1 MSGLPHEQS
10 QGARPDPSLGELLGE
25 VSRDLSTLVRQ
36 EVELAKAEVQQSAGR
51 AGRGA
56 GMFGGAGVAA
66 WLTLLFL
73 SVALWWAIA
82 DATGHGWSALIVAAL
97 WAIVAAALAVK
108 GRAEMRSVRGVP
120 RTAETVREIPDALK
134 GQENSR

>member
-1 MSGLPHEQS
+1 MSGLPHEPS
-10 QGARPDPSLGELLGE
+10 HDARYDASLGELLGE
-25 VSRDLSTLVRQ
+25 VSHDLSTLVRQ

-73 SVALWWAIA
+73 SIALWWAIA
-82 DATGHGWSALIVAAL
+82 DAIGHGWSALIVAAL
-97 WAIVAAALAVK
+97 WAIVAAVLAAM
-108 GRAEMRSVRGVP
+108 GRTEMRRVRGVP
-120 RTAETVREIPDALK
+120 RTAETVRDIPAAFK

>member
-1 MSGLPHEQS
+1 MSDLEHEPS
-10 QGARPDPSLGELLGE
+10 HAARSEASLGDLLGE

-36 EVELAKAEVQQSAGR
+36 EVELAKAELQQSAGR

-56 GMFGGAGVAA
+56 GMYGGAGLAA

-73 SVALWWAIA
+73 SIALWWAIA

-97 WAIVAAALAVK
+97 WAVVAAVLAAR
-108 GRAEMRSVRGVP
+108 GRSEMRRVRGTP
-120 RTAETVREIPDALK
+120 RTTETVKEIPDALK
-134 GQENSR
+134 PQENPR

>member
-1 MSGLPHEQS
+1 MSGLGHEPS
-10 QGARPDPSLGELLGE
+10 HAAPSDASLGELLGE

-36 EVELAKAEVQQSAGR
+36 EVELAKAELQQSAGR

-66 WLTLLFL
+66 WLALLFL
-73 SVALWWAIA
+73 SIALWWAIA

-97 WAIVAAALAVK
+97 WAIVAALLAAR
-108 GRAEMRSVRGVP
+108 GRAEMRRVRGVP
-120 RTAETVREIPDALK
+120 RTTETVKEITDALK
-134 GQENSR
+134 GQEYPR

>member
-1 MSGLPHEQS
+1 MSGVPHEPAHAAQS
-10 QGARPDPSLGELLGE
+10 DASLGELLGE

-36 EVELAKAEVQQSAGR
+36 EFELAKAELQQSAGR

-56 GMFGGAGVAA
+56 GMYGGAGVAA

-73 SVALWWAIA
+73 SIALWWAIA

-97 WAIVAAALAVK
+97 WAIVAAVLAAM
-108 GRAEMRSVRGVP
+108 GRTEMRRVRGAP
-120 RTAETVREIPDALK
+120 RTTETVREIPDAFK
-134 GQENSR
+134 GQENPR

>member
-1 MSGLPHEQS
+1 MSDYPHEPSHAAQS
-10 QGARPDPSLGELLGE
+10 DVSLGELLGE

-66 WLTLLFL
+66 WLALLFL

-97 WAIVAAALAVK
+97 WAIVAAVLAAM
-108 GRAEMRSVRGVP
+108 GRTEMRRVRGVP
-120 RTAETVREIPDALK
+120 RTTETVKEIPDALK
-134 GQENSR
+134 GQESPR